1 MADNWK
7 SGRTGTATINGNEVA
22 LINWNINSTVDIVM
36 FKNSRSG
43 RFPKREGTFF
53 DATVSFSVDY
63 DFDAGIFESPISV
76 VSGAILTNVKLF
88 LTGGTSGTK
97 FHLFPLLLVQGTPQ
111 SLQIDGKIAT
121 SVNCVIDG
129 TYSLAGGITPS

>member
-22 LINWNINSTVDIVM
+22 LVNWNVNPTSEIVR

-43 RFPKREGTFF
+43 RFPKTESTFF
-53 DATVSFSVDY
+53 DATVSFSIDY
-63 DFDAGIFESPISV
+63 DFDAGIFESPTSV
-76 VSGAILTNVKLF
+76 TPGTVLTNVKLF

-97 FHLFPLLLVQGTPQ
+97 YHNFPLLVVQGTPQ

-121 SVNCVIDG
+121 SVNCVADG